1 MESDKQHKNK
11 GPYSVKEDGT
21 ISDRDVWEI
30 DPETENKF
38 DNYVFI
44 KAVNREAKK
53 ELINRQLNNAFES
66 LMGAFSDNI
75 TNV

>member
-1 MESDKQHKNK
+1 MDNENRHKGK

-21 ISDRDVWEI
+21 VSDREVWEF

-38 DNYVFI
+38 DNYLYI

-53 ELINRQLNNAFES
+53 ESARRQLDNAFES
-66 LMGAFSDNI
+66 LMGAFGED
-75 TNV
+75 TTDE